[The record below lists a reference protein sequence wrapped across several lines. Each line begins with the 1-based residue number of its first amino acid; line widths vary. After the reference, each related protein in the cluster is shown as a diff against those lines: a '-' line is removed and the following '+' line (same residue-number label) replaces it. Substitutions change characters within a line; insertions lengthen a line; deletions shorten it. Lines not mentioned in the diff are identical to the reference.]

1 MDIIDIEYY
10 GQYVYLTP
18 HSHNPPT
25 KQENITDYIYNPA
38 THSKYSSDDV
48 NHTFSENYQNL
59 IHNDLYNTNY
69 QFIDSKQHWS
79 PLWMC
84 CKTLSRTEIIENCV
98 IPACITV
105 GTICFVY
112 HIFG

>member
-1 MDIIDIEYY
+1 MDIIDIEDY
-10 GQYVYLTP
+10 GQFVDLTP
-18 HSHNPPT
+18 HSHDPPT
-25 KQENITDYIYNPA
+25 KQKNTIDYIYNTA

-59 IHNDLYNTNY
+59 VHNDY
-69 QFIDSKQHWS
+69 QFIDSKQRWS
-79 PLWMC
+79 PLWTC
-84 CKTLSRTEIIENCV
+84 CKTLSRSEIIENCV

>member
-1 MDIIDIEYY
+1 MDIIDIEDY
-10 GQYVYLTP
+10 GQFIDLTP
-18 HSHNPPT
+18 HSHIT
-25 KQENITDYIYNPA
+25 SIKQENITDYIYNPA

-48 NHTFSENYQNL
+48 NHTFSENYQNHV
-59 IHNDLYNTNY
+59 HNDVYSTDY
-69 QFIDSKQHWS
+69 QPIADKKQWA

-84 CKTLSRTEIIENCV
+84 CKILSRTEVIENCV

-105 GTICFVY
+105 GTIYFVY